1 MRSRYWLL
9 TCFVQGT
16 QHPCSCRVVEDQHC
30 WPASLG
36 MGEFLEEH
44 LEEDTLTEV
53 ITQHQQKGT
62 YLNKNI

>member
-16 QHPCSCRVVEDQHC
+16 QHVPCLVVEDQHC

-36 MGEFLEEH
+36 TGEFLEEH
-44 LEEDTLTEV
+44 LEEDTLTEAL
-53 ITQHQQKGT
+53 TQHQQK
-62 YLNKNI
+62 